1 MSRGSHGRRW
11 LLTEWW
17 EVTAEFRGPGIR
29 NQFEETPDNYDL
41 ENDRSRGFSVRS
53 GRIILLGDGT
63 ELIPEQ
69 NDEELFDQKEES
81 RDVTNHLQHH
91 ESPDSSARGD
101 REGTPGPQSKNET
114 ASKAEESSTAA
125 NLSESPSS
133 THKNSSGSRTE
144 ATEKPASSQ

>member
-1 MSRGSHGRRW
+1 MV
-11 LLTEWW
+11 
-17 EVTAEFRGPGIR
+17 VTAEFRGPGIR

-69 NDEELFDQKEES
+69 NDEELFDQREEN
-81 RDVTNHLQHH
+81 RDVANHLQH

-114 ASKAEESSTAA
+114 ASKAEGSSTAA

-133 THKNSSGSRTE
+133 TNKDSSGSRTE
-144 ATEKPASSQ
+144 ATEKSASS